1 MNDKSVEN
9 MDVYSDKT
17 WLEQIGQFIKWHR
30 QNQNKL
36 QDQVA
41 KDAGLSRSTLSLM
54 ERGENVRID
63 SLIQV
68 LRTLN
73 LLYVLD
79 PFLVKEQISPIE
91 YAKLKKKQKKSRVR
105 NKKIN
110 NNDKEELGW

>member
-9 MDVYSDKT
+9 MNVYSDKT
-17 WLEQIGQFIKWHR
+17 WLERIGQFIKWHR

-91 YAKLKKKQKKSRVR
+91 YAKLKKKQEKSRVR

>member
-9 MDVYSDKT
+9 RISLSDKA
-17 WLEQIGQFIKWHR
+17 WLKQIGQFIKENR
-30 QNQNKL
+30 QNQCKP
-36 QDQVA
+36 QDQVSLE
-41 KDAGLSRSTLSLM
+41 AGISRSTLSLM

-63 SLIQV
+63 TLIQV

-91 YAKLKKKQKKSRVR
+91 YAKLKKKQEKSRVR